1 MNINSFIPF
10 EASEPATLAVADV
23 TEVGKDK
30 GDVSSLL
37 WNDSLKLSY
46 EQMMLKDEPLV
57 TKATGVVALSCL
69 SKSITWK

>member
-37 WNDSLKLSY
+37 
-46 EQMMLKDEPLV
+46 
-57 TKATGVVALSCL
+57 
-69 SKSITWK
+69 